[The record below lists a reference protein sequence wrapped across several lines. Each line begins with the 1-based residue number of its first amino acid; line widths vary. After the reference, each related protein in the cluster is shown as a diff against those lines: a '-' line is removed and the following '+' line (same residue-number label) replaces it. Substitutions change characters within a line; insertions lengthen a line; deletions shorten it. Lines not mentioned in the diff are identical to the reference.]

1 MQIAIGAFHES
12 SRTVVGTH
20 AHRMTRII
28 GPPVRQFASTDRPDL
43 LRFQVYYFSFY
54 CLIWP
59 ISELG
64 NENDNMLA
72 IQLVAIRLQKRLLDD
87 VWPGDME
94 ITFQV
99 QRIWYGHH

>member
-1 MQIAIGAFHES
+1 
-12 SRTVVGTH
+12 
-20 AHRMTRII
+20 
-28 GPPVRQFASTDRPDL
+28 
-43 LRFQVYYFSFY
+43 
-54 CLIWP
+54 
-59 ISELG
+59 
-64 NENDNMLA
+64 MLA